1 MTFEKEEG
9 LPWTA
14 SIQAKWIVFWV
25 VLSSGIALIA
35 LGIYLSL
42 WIRRKGRSLAPLIAF
57 SLTALCALLDIAML
71 YREPRSP
78 WGNYLGMIGSVLFL
92 AAPFLLRHEIQVHFR
107 ETEGWEPNISPFFT
121 FLLSALYIN
130 YRLNPI
136 LLAQERA
143 SATLN
148 IANPTNSA
156 KID

>member
-1 MTFEKEEG
+1 MAFENEEG

-14 SIQAKWIVFWV
+14 SIHARWIVLIV
-25 VLSSGIALIA
+25 ALSSGTALIA

-42 WIRRKGRSLAPLIAF
+42 WIRSKGRSLAPLIAF
-57 SLTALCALLDIAML
+57 SLTALCALLDVAIIHW
-71 YREPRSP
+71 EPRSQ
-78 WGNYLGMIGSVLFL
+78 WGDYLGMIDSLLFL
-92 AAPFLLRHEIQVHFR
+92 VAPFLLRHEIQVHFR

-136 LLAQERA
+136 SLAQENPLT
-143 SATLN
+143 TLN
-148 IANPTNSA
+148 LSNPTNSA